1 MNTEPYGITTFC
13 DDIRHEI
20 NGKLT
25 LVGCYASSLKFNG
38 PPPGTLPTLAALIN
52 LRVPTN
58 IQFEKI
64 SLRVTKTEGD
74 EETTILEAEIENPEE
89 HNEPVSAPIA
99 DGKEEEGKVLLMA
112 FPCQWSPMQFSKSG
126 QLKVRAYLDDDHEIR
141 LGALSVMFTEQTT
154 EDNPQR

>member
-25 LVGCYASSLKFNG
+25 LVGCYASSLNFNG
-38 PPPGTLPTLAALIN
+38 PPPGILPTFAALIN

-64 SLRVTKTEGD
+64 SLRVIKTEGD
-74 EETTILEAEIENPEE
+74 EETTILEAEIENSED
-89 HNEPVSAPIA
+89 HNEPSPASVAGS
-99 DGKEEEGKVLLMA
+99 KEDGKVLLMA
-112 FPCQWSPMQFSKSG
+112 FPCQWTPMNFSKPG
-126 QLKVRAYLDDDHEIR
+126 QIKVRAYLDDDREVR
-141 LGALSVMFTEQTT
+141 LGALSVMFTEQPA
-154 EDNPQR
+154 EDHPAG